1 MNKDVDIQVSECLDG
16 ELDESRLPGFLERY
30 GAEGGLRRR
39 FSRYVV
45 VRDCLRQA
53 PPLTVDND
61 FAGRVMGALADEPVV
76 LAPRGRSVF
85 AGERAR
91 RLLRPAAGLAVA
103 ASVAT
108 VAVLGLRGDYVD
120 ESDREAPGVQSGQPL
135 VAESPAPRSRSPEF
149 QYADVQVRQPM
160 AQTVSTRDRTWLNDY
175 LLRHKE
181 AAGFVGRSG
190 FMPYVH
196 IVATDAPAR
205 DSGESETDESLRRL
219 PVNTQPE

>member
-16 ELDESRLPGFLERY
+16 ELEESRLPGFLERY
-30 GAEGGLRRR
+30 GADEGLRRR

-53 PPLTVDND
+53 PPHPADTE

-76 LAPRGRSVF
+76 LAPRRRSVF
-85 AGERAR
+85 TGERAR

-108 VAVLGLRGDYVD
+108 VAVLGLRGDYTD
-120 ESDREAPGVQSGQPL
+120 ESERQVPGVQNGQPL
-135 VAESPAPRSRSPEF
+135 VSESPVARSRAPEF
-149 QYADVQVRQPM
+149 QYADVQVRQPV

-196 IVATDAPAR
+196 IVATEAPAR
-205 DSGESETDESLRRL
+205 DSGESEADEPLSRL